1 MPTRLIDLPFTAGLN
16 EAVDETVAQLPTMT
30 ELTNYRLTRA
40 GRLEHRLGVKEVSVT
55 AAINTGTG
63 ATPDNNNAQ
72 AIYGRTLVA
81 GAHAYSA
88 TGLGGWVCN
97 GSVSRYVP
105 YDSFSGLTES
115 ATSYTNPSCA
125 SAFGYLVVIG
135 ANNDDISLIDVRIFD
150 EATGSQVWDDQ
161 VGVVT
166 GASPNNRGRTV
177 ACGNTAVIVFQNIDT
192 GNIYG
197 TSMDL
202 STLPFTA
209 FPAETVIIGSS
220 VSYGFDA
227 AAVDSSTYVIAH
239 YISGTG
245 RVELRRLDA
254 TTHTPIAAVSLAT
267 GTSYA
272 TCLYYAGVYYLAWT
286 DTSANTVS
294 VALFN
299 GGLVQ
304 IGSTQTVATGL
315 TAYFRPVL
323 VGNGTSNGVFIGWS
337 DSNGSTYRVTFR
349 AVSSAAVLGLT
360 YGPVNGHVLAS
371 KPFLSS
377 ATFASGQYQ
386 PSVWLSN
393 YNPNSS
399 ETDRSYFLVT
409 LPIGTVTFSG
419 AHSGTRPPLEM
430 SASPSAAARELTVLD
445 QLPEVVESTGPMQ
458 NIWQTTLLEGFRGL
472 GTVTP
477 QSRVQV
483 YRFGDAS
490 RSLRARTRAVIPCQ
504 SSFAVLGGAPRYFD
518 GSWMTEIGIPHGP
531 AVLTAT
537 PDTGGSM
544 TANAT
549 YRYVFVI
556 DYYDAKGQRQL
567 SYVSNPYSVTMGALD
582 GEVFFDIAVPA
593 VWAASNAFQVS
604 DPRSVALRAYRT
616 AADVGTVFR
625 YAPAQS
631 SPNGKAA
638 GPYSSVITYIDD
650 NSDAAIAANEAIYVQ
665 VGNALSNYRAP
676 PCRFGCEHEGRL
688 VVAGTWNPNEA
699 RVSKLFFP
707 GEGIQFTESA
717 AFIITN
723 PEPITG
729 CASLDGS
736 LVLFGERSIYTVSGD
751 GPTDDG
757 AGSFTSPRKLPGRI
771 GCVDWRS
778 VATREDGVFFRG
790 ADGIYMLPRGL
801 ASPVFI
807 GASIREKLREYPET
821 LGVATATRAVSASV
835 DDHDSE
841 QVVAWLVGDAE
852 SPTSVAIFVLS
863 LSTNAWTQF
872 VLPEASGNLQV
883 VIGTW
888 FDFLG
893 GSDVLGFVR
902 HDITS
907 ATAGSVLIENV
918 GSGYDQ
924 DISGSFEPLL
934 AGGWKTG
941 KLFPFGFGGRGSV
954 RTIRLV
960 GECLAATT
968 LTPTVWSD
976 ADAAGYVSDTLTFTP
991 GRFAVEIPFR
1001 RRDLAWVQIQV
1012 ADPVTGSE
1020 NRGAGLR
1027 FNGLALEVE
1036 MEGGLH
1042 RTTPNERS
1050 T

>member
-1 MPTRLIDLPFTAGLN
+1 MPTRLIDLPFTGGLN

-55 AAINTGTG
+55 TTISPSGLG
-63 ATPDNNNAQ
+63 ATPDSNAVQ

-135 ANNDDISLIDVRIFD
+135 TDNNDLSRVDVRIFD
-150 EATGSQVWDDQ
+150 EATGAQVWVDE
-161 VGVVT
+161 VGIFT
-166 GASPNNRGRTV
+166 GANPDNRGRVV
-177 ACGNTAVIVFQNIDT
+177 ACGNTAVIVFINIDSGT
-192 GNIYG
+192 IYG
-197 TSMDL
+197 TSRDL
-202 STLPFTA
+202 SVFPFAA
-209 FPAETVIIGSS
+209 FPTETVVAVSS
-220 VSYGFDA
+220 TVYGIDA
-227 AAVDSSTYVIAH
+227 APVDSSSYIVSHYV
-239 YISGTG
+239 SGTG
-245 RVELRRLDA
+245 RVNLTRRDAGTHSAIA
-254 TTHTPIAAVSLAT
+254 TTSLVA
-267 GTSYA
+267 GGSYA

-286 DTSANTVS
+286 DTAANTVS
-294 VALFN
+294 IALFN
-299 GGLVQ
+299 GAFAQ
-304 IGSTQTVATGL
+304 IGATQTVASGL
-315 TAYFRPVL
+315 TVYFRPVL
-323 VGNGTSNGVFIGWS
+323 VGNGSSDGVYVGWTQTAS
-337 DSNGSTYRVTFR
+337 GTYTTAFR
-349 AVSSAAVLGLT
+349 AVTSAGALGTT
-360 YGPVNGHVLAS
+360 YGPYGDSVLAS
-371 KPFLSS
+371 KPFLSNVG
-377 ATFASGQYQ
+377 FVSGQIQ

-393 YNPNSS
+393 YNPNST

-409 LPIGTVTFSG
+409 IPIGTSTS
-419 AHSGTRPPLEM
+419 SRPPLEM

-445 QLPEVVESTGPMQ
+445 QVSEVVESTGPMQ
-458 NIWQTTLLEGFRGL
+458 NIWQTTFLEVFRGL
-472 GTVTP
+472 GTTTP
-477 QSRVQV
+477 QSRVQA

-490 RSLRARTRAVIPCQ
+490 RSLRARTRAVVPCQ
-504 SSFAVLGGAPRYFD
+504 GSFAVLGGAPRYFD
-518 GSWMTEIGIPHGP
+518 GAWMTEIGIPHGP
-531 AVLTAT
+531 TVLTAA

-544 TANAT
+544 TANGV
-549 YRYVFVI
+549 YRYVFVV

-567 SYVSNPYSVTMGALD
+567 SYVSSPYTVTMGALD
-582 GEVFFDIAVPA
+582 GEVFFDIGVPA
-593 VWAASNAFQVS
+593 IWAAPNAVQVS
-604 DPRSVALRAYRT
+604 DPRRVAVRAYRT
-616 AADVGTVFR
+616 AANVGTVFR

-631 SPNGKAA
+631 FPNGKAA

-650 NSDAAIAANEAIYVQ
+650 NSDASIAANEAIYVQ

-717 AFIITN
+717 AFVITN

-778 VATREDGVFFRG
+778 VATREDGVFFRS

-807 GASIREKLREYPET
+807 GAAIREKIREYPET

-841 QVVAWLVGDAE
+841 QVVAWLVGNTE
-852 SPTSVAIFVLS
+852 NPTSVAIFVLS
-863 LSTNAWTQF
+863 LSTNTWTQF
-872 VLPEASGNLQV
+872 VLPEAPSNLQV

-902 HDITS
+902 RDITS
-907 ATAGSVLIENV
+907 STAGSVLIENV
-918 GSGYDQ
+918 GTGYDQ

-941 KLFPFGFGGRGSV
+941 KLFPFGYGGRGSV

-960 GECLAATT
+960 GECLSATT

-976 ADAAGYVSDTLTFTP
+976 DNEAGYVSDTLTFTP

-1001 RRDLAWVQIQV
+1001 RRDLAWIQIQV
-1012 ADPVTGSE
+1012 ADPVTGSG

-1042 RTTPNERS
+1042 RTAPNERS